1 MVWFL
6 LLLALVSV
14 KANRTPKAWLIFI
27 PLLIVMFLWFL
38 LKKAIPLDS
47 SITTIYDQVISSLA
61 IGISIIFLLG
71 HKIGNRHRFV
81 TFLLAMLIMILVCA
95 VGLVS
100 FGESFFRYGIP
111 FAATSMLL
119 IAAILLTFVLAGFK
133 CRKKY
138 GPVRFMLWLAIWMI
152 GGVTASILIL
162 CTVAFTIASIMG
174 EELPVSWLL
183 FLMQVISVGLILGG
197 ALYAV
202 ALPFMIFVLNNSF
215 FRGRF
220 FACLH
225 LKSMPTASNAAE
237 PVARI
242 ADPENQDDVNL
253 P

>member
-1 MVWFL
+1 ML
-6 LLLALVSV
+6 LWTVS
-14 KANRTPKAWLIFI
+14 
-27 PLLIVMFLWFL
+27 
-38 LKKAIPLDS
+38 KKATPIPS
-47 SITTIYDQVISSLA
+47 SAMAMYDMVVVSLA

-95 VGLVS
+95 IGLVS
-100 FGESFFRYGIP
+100 FGGSFFRNGLP
-111 FAATSMLL
+111 FAATSMFL
-119 IAAILLTFVLAGFK
+119 IAVMLLTFVLTGFK

-152 GGVTASILIL
+152 GGVTASILIF
-162 CTVAFTIASIMG
+162 CTVVFTIASIMG
-174 EELPVSWLL
+174 QELPAPLL
-183 FLMQVISVGLILGG
+183 LLLMQVISVGLILGG
-197 ALYAV
+197 ALYAA

-242 ADPENQDDVNL
+242 ADPENPDDVNL